1 MPRWPTD
8 SRERLVDA
16 ALSLFGEHGYAA
28 TTVDEIAA
36 RAGVTARTF
45 FRHFRDKEEVLFSDD
60 DSLMPHLIATI
71 AEPTGPVAAE
81 ALMSRA
87 LTSLAALMQPGR
99 AALRARQRIVDTEV
113 SLTGRELAKQARWQQ
128 AVTATLVERGFAAE
142 HAEVLSAIGFA
153 VFVRELHAWLA
164 EEGGPD
170 LVERVQDALPR
181 VRTVLD
187 VVSAR

>member
-1 MPRWPTD
+1 MPRWPED
-8 SRERLVDA
+8 SRTRLVDA
-16 ALSLFGEHGYAA
+16 AMSLFGEHGYAA

-45 FRHFRDKEEVLFSDD
+45 FRHFGDKEEVLFSDD

-87 LTSLAALMQPGR
+87 LSSLAEVMQPDR
-99 AALRARQRIVDTEV
+99 EALRARQRIIDTEV
-113 SLTGRELAKQARWQQ
+113 SLAGRELAKQALWQR
-128 AVTATLVERGFAAE
+128 AVTTTLIERGFADE

-153 VFVRELHAWLA
+153 LFVRELHAWLA
-164 EEGGPD
+164 DDDGPD
-170 LVERVQDALPR
+170 LAQRVRDALPR